1 MFEDKADQNGDYLL
15 FDQRIDH
22 ADTHKTETN
31 SFKQRYLKD
40 LEYVPENENFKK
52 CIVYIGGEGTLA
64 SNTLEKG
71 SSYVTLAKRE
81 NAALFALEHRFF
93 GKSMPVTELTTENYK
108 YLTISQALND
118 LADFI
123 QFIKKDQRADENV
136 TFLVVGGSYPGSL
149 SSWFRLFYPHL
160 TVASWS
166 SSAPL
171 NIKNE
176 FPEYDSY
183 IAEQLNNS
191 NEVCLERTKTI
202 FDNANAIVKSG
213 DAQRIKAFKALYGIP
228 EETMDISALYI
239 ITDVL
244 AAIVQYNS
252 RYQLLD
258 EFCGQ
263 IQNETE
269 PSKYESIY
277 IETFNKL
284 LEIRG
289 AKATDFDLMEATNTS
304 VESDQANA
312 RSWSWM
318 TCNEVG
324 WFQTASGLLRPSL
337 LDISYFKDVCTKL
350 FPEITTLADET
361 EVNNRYG
368 SINPR
373 QTRVYFANG
382 KVDPWST
389 LGVHYPDESLE
400 RRAVFIPGE
409 SHCADLSDYNATL
422 RTNLTIAQEAIM
434 DQMSAWM
441 NEVSCNGTC
450 NHGTCIGGR
459 CACDE
464 HWGGAK
470 CNVEMTKKANLDAA
484 IICGVSIPVVAV
496 VAIIFSS
503 WIFVYR
509 PRKALS
515 QVLISS
521 AN

>member
-1 MFEDKADQNGDYLL
+1 MFEDKSDKNGDYLI
-15 FDQRIDH
+15 FKQRIDH
-22 ADTHKTETN
+22 ADTHNTQN
-31 SFKQRYLKD
+31 VFDQRYLKN
-40 LEYVPENENFKK
+40 LAYVPENEKFQK
-52 CIVYIGGEGTLA
+52 CVIYIGGEGTLSA
-64 SNTLEKG
+64 NTLEKG
-71 SSYVTLAKRE
+71 SSYINFAEKE
-81 NAALFALEHRFF
+81 HAALFALEHRFF
-93 GKSMPVTELTTENYK
+93 GKSMPFTELTTENYK

-123 QFIKKDQRADENV
+123 QFIKKDTRAAEDV
-136 TFLVVGGSYPGSL
+136 KFLVVGGSYPGSL

-202 FDNANAIVKSG
+202 FDNADAIIKSG
-213 DAQRIKAFKALYGIP
+213 DMTKIENFKKLYNIP
-228 EETMDISALYI
+228 TEIDDVSALYI

-252 RYQLLD
+252 KYQLLD
-258 EFCGQ
+258 DYCGK
-263 IQNETE
+263 IKEETD

-277 IETFNKL
+277 IETYNKL
-284 LEIRG
+284 LQIRS
-289 AKATDFDLMEATNTS
+289 AKPEDFDLKQATSTS
-304 VESDQANA
+304 STSEVANS

-337 LDISYFKDVCTKL
+337 LDITYFKNVCTYL
-350 FPEITTLADET
+350 FDGINGLADEE

-373 QTRVYFANG
+373 QTRVYFTNG

-389 LGVHYPDESLE
+389 LGVHYPDESVE

-409 SHCADLSDYNATL
+409 SHCADLGAYNASL
-422 RTNLTIAQEAIM
+422 RTNLTIAQESIM
-434 DQMSAWM
+434 EQMSAWM
-441 NEVSCNGTC
+441 NEQSCNATC

-459 CACDE
+459 CACE
-464 HWGGAK
+464 EGWGGEK
-470 CNVEMTKKANLDAA
+470 CNVEMTEKVNFDTA
-484 IICGVSIPVVAV
+484 IIIGVSVPVIAV
-496 VAIIFSS
+496 VSIIFAS
-503 WIFVYR
+503 WICVYR
-509 PRKALS
+509 PRKEMHMG
-515 QVLISS
+515 LISS

>member
-1 MFEDKADQNGDYLL
+1 MFEDKSDTNGDYKI
-15 FDQRIDH
+15 FKQRIDH
-22 ADTHKTETN
+22 ADTHNTQNT
-31 SFKQRYLKD
+31 FDQRYL
-40 LEYVPENENFKK
+40 ENFAYVPENQKFSK
-52 CIVYIGGEGTLA
+52 CIVYIGGEGTLS

-71 SSYVTLAKRE
+71 SYVNFAEKE
-81 NAALFALEHRFF
+81 HAALFALEHRFF
-93 GKSMPVTELTTENYK
+93 GQSMPFKNLTTENYK

-123 QFIKKDQRADENV
+123 QFIKEDARADKDV
-136 TFLVVGGSYPGSL
+136 KFLVVGGSYPGSL

-176 FPEYDSY
+176 FPEYDAY

-191 NEVCLERTKTI
+191 NDVCLSRTKMI
-202 FDNANAIVKSG
+202 FDNANDIVKSG
-213 DAQRIKAFKALYGIP
+213 NKEKIDAFKKLYDIP
-228 EETMDISALYI
+228 TETDDISALYI

-258 EFCGQ
+258 DFCGK
-263 IQNETE
+263 IKNETTIANFE
-269 PSKYESIY
+269 PIY
-277 IETFNKL
+277 IQTYKKL

-289 AKATDFDLMEATNTS
+289 ATPLDFDLMQATNISSTS
-304 VESDQANA
+304 DAANS

-324 WFQTASGLLRPSL
+324 WFQTASGIFRPSL
-337 LDISYFKDVCTKL
+337 IDISYFKNVCTTL
-350 FPEITTLADET
+350 FTGISGLADEK

-368 SINPR
+368 GINPR

-389 LGVHYPDESLE
+389 LGVHYPDESIE
-400 RRAVFIPGE
+400 RRAVYIPGE
-409 SHCADLSDYNATL
+409 SHCSDLGTYNATL
-422 RTNLTIAQEAIM
+422 RSNLTIAQESIM
-434 DQMSAWM
+434 DQMSLWL
-441 NEVSCNGTC
+441 NEQSCNGTC

-464 HWGGAK
+464 NWGGDK
-470 CNVEMTKKANLDAA
+470 CDVEMTKKFNLDVA
-484 IICGVSIPVVAV
+484 IITGVSVPVVAV

-503 WIFVYR
+503 WLFVYR
-509 PRKALS
+509 PRKQL
-515 QVLISS
+515 QMGLISS

>member
-1 MFEDKADQNGDYLL
+1 MFEDKSDTNGDYKIFKQL
-15 FDQRIDH
+15 IDH
-22 ADTHKTETN
+22 ADTHNIQNT
-31 SFKQRYLKD
+31 FDQRYLEN
-40 LEYVPENENFKK
+40 LTYVPENQKFRK
-52 CIVYIGGEGTLA
+52 CVVYIGGEGTLSA
-64 SNTLEKG
+64 NTLEKG
-71 SSYVTLAKRE
+71 SSYIDFAEKE
-81 NAALFALEHRFF
+81 HAALFALEHRFF
-93 GKSMPVTELTTENYK
+93 GKSMPFQELTTENYK

-123 QFIKKDQRADENV
+123 QFIKEDTRAAKDV
-136 TFLVVGGSYPGSL
+136 KFLVVGGSYPGSL

-191 NEVCLERTKTI
+191 NDVCLERTKTI
-202 FDNANAIVKSG
+202 FDKANDIINSKDKAKI
-213 DAQRIKAFKALYGIP
+213 DAFKKLYNIP
-228 EETMDISALYI
+228 EETNDVSSLYI

-258 EFCGQ
+258 DYCGK
-263 IQNETE
+263 IKNETE
-269 PSKYESIY
+269 PANYESIY
-277 IETFNKL
+277 IETYNKL
-284 LEIRG
+284 LEIR
-289 AKATDFDLMEATNTS
+289 KATPLDFDLMQATSTS
-304 VESDQANA
+304 STSDVANS
-312 RSWSWM
+312 RSWTWM

-324 WFQTASGLLRPSL
+324 WFQTASGLLRPTL
-337 LDISYFKDVCTKL
+337 LDISYFKSVCTTL
-350 FPEITTLADET
+350 FDGITGLADEK

-368 SINPR
+368 SISPR
-373 QTRVYFANG
+373 QTRVYFTNG

-389 LGVHYPDESLE
+389 LGVHYPDESIE

-409 SHCADLSDYNATL
+409 SHCADLGVYNSSL
-422 RTNLTIAQEAIM
+422 RTNLTIAQESIM
-434 DQMSAWM
+434 DQMSSWL
-441 NEVSCNGTC
+441 NEQSCNGTC

-459 CACDE
+459 CACDAN
-464 HWGGAK
+464 WGGDK
-470 CNVEMTKKANLDAA
+470 CNVEMTKKFNLDVA
-484 IICGVSIPVVAV
+484 IIVGVSIPVVAV

-503 WIFVYR
+503 WVFVYR
-509 PRKALS
+509 PRKEM
-515 QVLISS
+515 QMGLISS